1 MEGKINEKR
10 LLKKKFIMS
19 ISELE
24 TQLSSDIPSHSE
36 DLSLHSISPGINL
49 EQEEQQIYE
58 KFVPMQL
65 SQGSTQPDLYTD
77 IQLDSS
83 TITFSPEK
91 NSEKKTFRRFDKKP
105 LKLTQNNFL
114 QEIQGKNDI
123 YTQEESENEEEIN
136 EKKNGIEGE
145 PKKKIKLFEDTDELK
160 NKNLYTQEES
170 EDDQM
175 NEESNKIKENASK
188 KNRVSADINEII
200 DDSEEEG
207 SQNQS
212 ILLPKKRK
220 QNYKK
225 ITSVPLKT
233 FNKLVEIKQD
243 SFIDV
248 GGAKEIGSDEEI
260 TVSPKRK
267 TINNSFFDKIKLNK
281 SDKFNFT
288 LAKAILTDTSQ
299 HESLEITAPTR
310 LDGFVLKKKTTNPRE
325 LLRESLKSE
334 INQRKTTHI
343 DNEIIFS
350 KTISDLPGKLS
361 QKEEDNESDYIP
373 EDNEESE
380 ALEMEK
386 IIKLEEGS
394 EDNSDKNEASDSEE
408 NSEEELSPEKDIEM
422 KTTTEDIE
430 LIPEE
435 SKLVEEQANPEE
447 NQAMDIDEDSSS
459 DLSASSSNESSS
471 STESKG
477 SELVKGDKLSEIKTF
492 TAISTTDNSPA
503 ILQVFSSKIKAS
515 KFIDTEA
522 EVGSDHEEHDDLI
535 KNLKD
540 SDIEDMEDG
549 KDLEE
554 LIDRNHVDD
563 DEEMRMN
570 KHMQH
575 LIQDDELQ
583 MNKVINADFRRQ
595 RKDID
600 FIDATNNIMSKK
612 QKLLEEKKTLLANRE
627 KNIFSRDLEE
637 IHETEEMDDEEYN
650 KFRML
655 QGSQQL
661 KFIRNQFDS
670 KIILDDQSL
679 SYLSLITKPD
689 NTIGSKSLL
698 SDSEKSNSIRVFK
711 TSSNLSSNRSF
722 VFSKNKEKIEEMN
735 KQKQKK
741 TKLYKLL
748 TN

>member
-1 MEGKINEKR
+1 
-10 LLKKKFIMS
+10 MS

-735 KQKQKK
+735 KQTQKK